1 VYLCVKK
8 KPSDYSAVKKIPY
21 DSYLLENDIDSFK
34 ESKEALLNKDF
45 SDRICRQF
53 PIVKGH

>member
-1 VYLCVKK
+1 VCKK